1 MSPAQHQAEID
12 KQMTERKSLNTRMS
26 ELVKKRDAY
35 VVEQRNKQPKKQG
48 DSFDRVVEET
58 LKAQIKR

>member
-1 MSPAQHQAEID
+1 MA
-12 KQMTERKSLNTRMS
+12 

-35 VVEQRNKQPKKQG
+35 VAEQRKKAPAKPAN
-48 DSFDRVVEET
+48 SFDRVVEET